1 LIALARI
8 RLEISNS
15 SPATQT
21 YAAKINDSNRTL
33 YKCSWWWQPL
43 ANQLLNFLV
52 LLAMYREFLVL
63 LSNEVIKLPAHY
75 SSLQKSG

>member
-1 LIALARI
+1 
-8 RLEISNS
+8 LEISNS

-43 ANQLLNFLV
+43 ANQLVNFLV
-52 LLAMYREFLVL
+52 LLAMYRETPIL
-63 LSNEVIKLPAHY
+63 LSNGVIKLPAPLPGL
-75 SSLQKSG
+75 SKKTGES